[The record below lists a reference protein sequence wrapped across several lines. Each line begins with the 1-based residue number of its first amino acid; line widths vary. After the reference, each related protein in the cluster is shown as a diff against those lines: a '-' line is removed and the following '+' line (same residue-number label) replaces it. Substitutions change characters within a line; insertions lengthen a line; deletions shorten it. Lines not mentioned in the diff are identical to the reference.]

1 MRGRGGGPSG
11 IEHVFEVAMLIPIQ
25 MSESTWT
32 GEGERIDGWREGKGG
47 CLRGKQAPLQQEAT
61 TALDPCD
68 SSIVVANNF
77 TFMAMI
83 R

>member
-1 MRGRGGGPSG
+1 M
-11 IEHVFEVAMLIPIQ
+11 FEVALLIPIQ

-32 GEGERIDGWREGKGG
+32 GGGGGGGSGVTAGGRGEEGG
-47 CLRGKQAPLQQEAT
+47 CPRGKQAPLRQEAT

-77 TFMAMI
+77 TFMANDKTCHVI
-83 R
+83 E